1 MNNSAQITAA
11 ALVAAASS
19 FATAGSLDLDRAY
32 ASELKADAG
41 ARSVLNQGNLGN
53 IEVSVGVQFGYS
65 ANFRGDDAAGTLG
78 DNDTTIGFGLN
89 EARVAIEGDV
99 TDNMRGR
106 VSFDFGPDDSDS
118 LNGQGTAQLEDAY
131 VDWTISDGF
140 TLRIGQYAPAFSAF
154 NEARVDTFHNIS
166 AYNSVTQDF
175 LANSY
180 RTQGIQATWGGDTWD
195 FSVGINDGPNT
206 GNTAFNS
213 SAEADFAFNA
223 RFDFFSDSDKARFGD
238 QSSWRGSEAGWRI
251 GAGFMWASYGNT
263 NPASTAAESDNIF
276 YTVDAAYEGDG
287 WSAWAAFY
295 GDNIDPDTGT
305 DFSNFGFEVG
315 AGVFFSDQWEGYARW
330 DILILDD
337 DPAAGQ
343 ITRGLEDTYNFIA
356 LGTNYYFVPESHAAK
371 LTFELGWSLDETGDI
386 ANTAG
391 DTGIGVFG
399 GVSGT
404 NPGSTGY
411 FQDVAGEDSQFMLS
425 AIMQFMF

>member
-11 ALVAAASS
+11 ALVAAATS

-65 ANFRGDDAAGTLG
+65 ANFRDDGGVLG
-78 DNDTTIGFGLN
+78 DNDTTIGFGLQ

-106 VSFDFGPDDSDS
+106 VSFDFGPDDGDS
-118 LNGQGTAQLEDAY
+118 LNGQGTANLEDAY
-131 VDWTISDGF
+131 VDWTVNDSF

-175 LANSY
+175 LANSH
-180 RTQGIQATWGGDTWD
+180 RTQGIQATWGNETWD
-195 FSVGINDGPNT
+195 LSVGFTDGPT
-206 GNTAFNS
+206 SDNTAFNS
-213 SAEADFAFNA
+213 AAEADFAFNA
-223 RFDFFSDSDKARFGD
+223 RFDFFSDSNKARFAD
-238 QSSWRGSEAGWRI
+238 QSSWRGSETGWRI
-251 GAGFMWASYGNT
+251 GAGVSWASFGNT
-263 NPASTAAESDNIF
+263 NPASPATEADSLA
-276 YTVDAAYEGDG
+276 YTIDAAYEGDG

-295 GDNIDPDTGT
+295 GVDVDPDAGVDHT
-305 DFSNFGFEVG
+305 NYGFEVG
-315 AGVFFSDQWEGYARW
+315 AAVFFSDQWEGYARW
-330 DILILDD
+330 DTLLLDD
-337 DPAAGQ
+337 DAGAGQ
-343 ITRGLEDTYNFIA
+343 TTNEDTFNFIA
-356 LGTNYYFVPESHAAK
+356 VGTNYYFVPESHAAK
-371 LTFELGWSLDETGDI
+371 LTLELGWSLDETGDI
-386 ANTAG
+386 VNTAG

-399 GVSGT
+399 GVTGT

-411 FQDVAGEDSQFMLS
+411 FLDAAGEDSQFMLS